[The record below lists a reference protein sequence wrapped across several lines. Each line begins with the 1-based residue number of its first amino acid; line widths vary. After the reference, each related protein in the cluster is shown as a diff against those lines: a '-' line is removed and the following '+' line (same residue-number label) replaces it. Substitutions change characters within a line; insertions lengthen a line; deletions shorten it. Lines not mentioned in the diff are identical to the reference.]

1 MGFAL
6 HHSCLDMVGLRPCP
20 TLHRNIHENQF
31 HTFTFLY
38 TINVQR
44 DVSETALSFQFHIL
58 HSFIGEKKT
67 LDYNITNITIL

>member
-1 MGFAL
+1 MGFAP
-6 HHSCLDMVGLRPCP
+6 HHSCQNMVRLCPCP
-20 TLHRNIHENQF
+20 TLHRDMHENQF

-44 DVSETALSFQFHIL
+44 DVSETALSLQFHIL
-58 HSFIGEKKT
+58 HSFIGEKT